1 MSSMNGD
8 EMNVQFINRIDAMVS
23 ARSDEA
29 VKAIAAEYLTV
40 VQARLHS
47 GMWQSH
53 YADITRRKL
62 IVALDGRARDFR
74 RQRHAHRVYRETMLL
89 LAGR

>member
-1 MSSMNGD
+1 
-8 EMNVQFINRIDAMVS
+8 
-23 ARSDEA
+23 
-29 VKAIAAEYLTV
+29 
-40 VQARLHS
+40 
-47 GMWQSH
+47 MWQSH